1 MSNHAVVSLP
11 AGAAGAT
18 EARPVLPGDRP
29 APAARRR
36 RGVRRVSAGQVV
48 AMVLL
53 GLGAVAMVA
62 PFLWMLTTSL
72 RSPGHAYDLPPQWL
86 PTELRWSNFA
96 DAVSGPVPILR
107 NMLNSAIVAVATS
120 VGMIVT
126 APMAGYAFARLR
138 FPGRSSIFV
147 LLLASLMVPAQVT
160 IIPLFLM
167 MSSWGLVDNLLS
179 LILPG
184 LTGALGVFLMRQF
197 FLSLPE
203 SILEAARLDGASA
216 WGTYRLVA
224 LPLARNGVSTL
235 GIITFLTSWNAY
247 FAPSILLSSTD
258 TATLP
263 LALVLLLGPYG
274 AGNLAQVMAATVIAI
289 APAFVLFL
297 LAQRWIIASLTQS
310 GVKG

>member
-1 MSNHAVVSLP
+1 MSSRTGFQP
-11 AGAAGAT
+11 
-18 EARPVLPGDRP
+18 RPQIGSGRRPSRKDR
-29 APAARRR
+29 
-36 RGVRRVSAGQVV
+36 GTKVRRTTPGQVI
-48 AMVLL
+48 AIILL
-53 GLGAVAMVA
+53 GLGAIAIVA
-62 PFLWMLTTSL
+62 PFLWMVTTSL
-72 RSPGHAYDLPPQWL
+72 RSPGRAYDLPPQWL
-86 PTELRWSNFA
+86 PTEFRWANFA
-96 DAVSGPVPILR
+96 DAINGPVPVLR
-107 NMLNSAIVAVATS
+107 NMFNSAVIAIS
-120 VGMIVT
+120 VSIGTLIT

-138 FPGRSSIFV
+138 FPGRDKIFV

-167 MSSWGLVDNLLS
+167 MSSWNLIDNPLS

-197 FLSLPE
+197 FLGMPE
-203 SILEAARLDGASA
+203 EILEAARLDGASA
-216 WGTYRLVA
+216 WATYRLVA

-247 FAPSILLSSTD
+247 FAPSIFLSSTD

-274 AGNLAQVMAATVIAI
+274 AGNLSVVMAATVIAI
-289 APAFVLFL
+289 TPAFVVFL

-310 GVKG
+310 AVKG